1 MMLSHDMQHFVNTR
15 EKMNTT
21 TNIMERLGEDA
32 TNSTSNQPENR
43 FRGRVM
49 MRGKF
54 SSLNKCS
61 AMPLCIALLFLF
73 ILIHPHIIYNY

>member
-43 FRGRVM
+43 FRGRVE
-49 MRGKF
+49 GGI
-54 SSLNKCS
+54 SSLNNCS